1 MKRILLLLA
10 VVLMASYTVNAETEY
25 YRVNEAAVEQ
35 MFINADQLNIDG
47 YADLSSFTAIDATVA
62 AKNPWVA
69 LALNTVAY
77 FTGICGIHRLYL
89 GSKTTIFLL
98 YFCTGGGCGIVQAI
112 DWVLLLMGAL
122 NEDIRK
128 YENNDK
134 FIMF

>member
-1 MKRILLLLA
+1 MKRILLLMMIM
-10 VVLMASYTVNAETEY
+10 VMAAITVKAETDY
-25 YRVNEAAVEQ
+25 YRVDEAVVEQ
-35 MFINADQLNIDG
+35 MFASAVHFDLNGVDDINA
-47 YADLSSFTAIDATVA
+47 FTTIDASVA

-89 GSKTTIFLL
+89 GTKTTTFVIYL
-98 YFCTGGGCGIVQAI
+98 CTGGGCGIVQAI
-112 DWVLLLMGAL
+112 DWVYLLIGAL

-128 YENNDK
+128 FENNDK